1 MRSYRLLPLAVVLA
15 IGAALMPGPALSL
28 SLPPTLAH
36 RVQLGN
42 VHGLSAAVALPFPA
56 DYVGISWTAGD
67 EPSVRFRSGERW
79 TRWTVAHEDEVPGD
93 GSATFSRL
101 VAAADADGFQVM
113 GRNNGVRGVAIN
125 TTDGPRVPEW
135 SWTAAQASHILQPAV
150 VSRATWGADESYRF
164 RADGSEKSPPVFFQ
178 TQKLIVH
185 HTATANADPD
195 PAATVRAIYR
205 YHAID
210 RGWGDIGYNFL
221 VDANGVIY
229 KGRYSGPPATID
241 ADTPTGEDASGY
253 GVRGAHTAGSNSG
266 TMGIAV
272 LGTFT
277 SIPLP
282 DAARS
287 ALVEH
292 LAWESEHHGLDPLA
306 TTTFVNPSDGSTKV
320 VANISGHRDWRQT
333 ECPGGVLY
341 AALPAIRQETAA
353 RVGGSVR
360 PVPVDNRA
368 PRISGVQ
375 AQRVRRVS
383 AFVRWATNEP
393 ADSQVQFWARGKPR
407 RLTELQPRL
416 VRAHR
421 ARLVP
426 LKPETAYGFR
436 VRSADGFGNLTWTP
450 ARRFETEGS

>member
-1 MRSYRLLPLAVVLA
+1 M
-15 IGAALMPGPALSL
+15 
-28 SLPPTLAH
+28 
-36 RVQLGN
+36 
-42 VHGLSAAVALPFPA
+42 
-56 DYVGISWTAGD
+56 DYVGISWTEGD
-67 EPSVRFRSGERW
+67 EPSVRFRSDGRW
-79 TRWTVAHEDEVPGD
+79 SAWAVAHEDEIPSEG
-93 GSATFSRL
+93 GSTFSRL
-101 VAAADADGFQVM
+101 VAAGDADAFQVR
-113 GRNNGVRGVAIN
+113 GPNQGVRAVAIN
-125 TTDGPRVPEW
+125 TTDGPRTPEW
-135 SWTAAQASHILQPAV
+135 SWTATQAAHIVQPAP

-164 RADGSEKSPPVFFQ
+164 RVDGTEKSPPVFFP

-221 VDANGVIY
+221 VDATGVIY
-229 KGRYSGPPATID
+229 KGRYSGPPGTID
-241 ADTPTGEDASGY
+241 QDTPTSEDANAY

-277 SIPLP
+277 SVPIP
-282 DAARS
+282 ASARS

-306 TTTFVNPSDGSTKV
+306 TTTFLNPSDGSTKV
-320 VANISGHRDWRQT
+320 VANISGHRDWRPT
-333 ECPGGVLY
+333 ECPGGALY
-341 AALPAIRQETAA
+341 AALPSIRQEAAA

-368 PRISGVQ
+368 PRVSGVET
-375 AQRVRRVS
+375 QRVRRVS
-383 AFVRWATNEP
+383 AFVRWSTNEP

-407 RLTELQPRL
+407 RLTRLQPRL
-416 VRAHR
+416 IRVHR

-426 LKPETAYGFR
+426 LKPETGYSFR
-436 VRSADGFGNLTWTP
+436 VRSADGFGNLSWAP
-450 ARRFETEGS
+450 PRRFETVS